1 MIKLSKGWIEEKI
14 GSKKFLKKT
23 YKYKQTDSMDMI
35 NFAGDISEL
44 PSYKTNVD
52 FNFGDQKGIAL
63 VQFISLLQP
72 LGGVKSLLIIMGFDL
87 ISQTPKIFAFPG
99 INLTAP
105 IK

>member
-1 MIKLSKGWIEEKI
+1 MIKLAKGWIEEKI

-63 VQFISLLQP
+63 VFDKKTNK
-72 LGGVKSLLIIMGFDL
+72 VTDKDIIL
-87 ISQTPKIFAFPG
+87 SNKIEE
-99 INLTAP
+99 LS
-105 IK
+105 KKYKVY

>member
-1 MIKLSKGWIEEKI
+1 MKIKLPKGWTEETI
-14 GSKKFLKKT
+14 GSKKVLKKI

-63 VQFISLLQP
+63 V
-72 LGGVKSLLIIMGFDL
+72 FDKK
-87 ISQTPKIFAFPG
+87 TNKVTDKD
-99 INLTAP
+99 INLSNK
-105 IK
+105 IEELSKKYKVS